1 MKNREKNIE
10 KMQKNVENYTFLD
23 TKKYFYSLQKYFGCP
38 VVSAD
43 VAASTLT
50 VTCKPSTQKGTGLWM
65 IGLLEN
71 NIKRYYTQKL
81 CSCQM
86 NYENSY
92 NF

>member
-1 MKNREKNIE
+1 MIKNI
-10 KMQKNVENYTFLD
+10 FIL
-23 TKKYFYSLQKYFGCP
+23 YFYCP